1 MEKFSEFQD
10 PIREYVINEILQNY
24 IYTKLLNEEASLK
37 AQLSKTNSKTD
48 EKKYNKL
55 LQELKEVSSNIDKI
69 KNNKSKNYSDII
81 YRRFIDNIKKAHK
94 TIKINEDSFEE
105 LISKYLDILSSDKDE
120 SDKVLKH
127 LDYVKNKLASFI
139 NIVPETTQEIKTEK
153 KPEEENKTDKEQYL
167 TQLEKI
173 QKELD
178 ILSYNEKIDPNVIDT
193 YKTTLTK
200 ISEKSQDISVKN
212 KVDELIILLENIK
225 NKKDDEKSKT
235 SKSNEMT
242 GGGNLLDLNNDGFY
256 YNTFKMLYGGADNLD
271 EQKKFADKE
280 FESMEKKF
288 GDNLDKKDDD
298 MDSDIDDD
306 KDERKDSED
315 DKDERKDSEDDKD
328 ERKDSEDDKDERKD
342 SEDDKDES
350 KDSEDDKDE
359 SKDSEDDKDVKKK
372 KKRKK
377 KKRMI
382 ANIDNE
388 DEIIDEIDNDEKI
401 KIISKIQDIKNN
413 LSTNSRHITKY
424 YEEAD
429 NGLISKTK
437 EFKSFIK
444 NIDLFENKNK
454 ITSNSE
460 FKDYLSAEKEKL
472 LEYNDFIDKKIID
485 VAFNDSDGLFKS
497 LDNIENGFD
506 EFKKL
511 VTQNKDA
518 IKLIFKDNNNSK
530 IELVQFIDTYLN
542 KLDDK
547 FRKNLNTYYQN
558 LKDVSLIFKNLLK
571 EVEKILNDFKTD
583 YNKLIEKREK
593 DKKELENKLNGNRS
607 SLNLN
612 NYGMNNDIN
621 VSSEFSN
628 SDYGERQREFKKK
641 IEEVEENYKK
651 DSDKLINEYNTK
663 INDTFKKENNNL
675 NYINN
680 KLNIEKSVFDN
691 YKYNIYDNLFK
702 KLTSIEYKLQD
713 NKIQKKAENNFI
725 TDDGNDANYN
735 PVKPDNIFS
744 TIWNKY
750 VTSKKRNIKT
760 KEEIDD
766 DFYNSVK
773 ANDLNPDK
781 VLEISSS
788 DKVIFIVLIFVI
800 RQIALIITNYFIDV
814 NIIKSFN
821 VLIII
826 YITIYMLLLSCIIIF
841 VNLDSYKMRILFNY
855 INLHINYYGICTH
868 YFTFLL
874 FIFIIYLYLKNTDK
888 NLIEGASDKLNDSE
902 KLDYKYKLSTLS
914 LIVFL
919 FTSITDYL
927 L

>member
-200 ISEKSQDISVKN
+200 ISEKSGDISVKS

-235 SKSNEMT
+235 SKSKEML

-306 KDERKDSED
+306 KDERKDSDIDD
-315 DKDERKDSEDDKD
+315 DKDERKDSDIDDDKD
-328 ERKDSEDDKDERKD
+328 KSDDSEDDKDDKD
-342 SEDDKDES
+342 DKDDDKDES
-350 KDSEDDKDE
+350 KDSEDDKDG
-359 SKDSEDDKDVKKK
+359 KKK
-372 KKRKK
+372 KKNAKRKK

-454 ITSNSE
+454 ITRNSE

-583 YNKLIEKREK
+583 YNKLIEKKEK
-593 DKKELENKLNGNRS
+593 DKRELENKLNGNRS

-612 NYGMNNDIN
+612 NYVMNNDIN

-888 NLIEGASDKLNDSE
+888 NLIEGKSDKLNDSE